1 MELFH
6 TKYFKLMRLKVRVV
20 ITQMA
25 CTTLNG
31 QSTINHPWAQEFN
44 LCVLRPRPPPVV
56 QLTNILHHPWTM
68 PDLSSPHADWFL
80 SPVLPTL
87 CPPTWAKEYKL
98 FWQLKGLE
106 RMPGVDVWVA
116 EPSRGMESS
125 EMMLIVW
132 LPLGRSWDHVN
143 CQPWMR
149 HLMLETVSWGLCTH
163 QGVLPPK
170 AEDTSVS
177 TQGTLAGEPR
187 TQDLENSCWV
197 PSPVSDPVGLGV
209 ISRICLSE
217 ASR

>member
-80 SPVLPTL
+80 SPVLPAL
-87 CPPTWAKEYKL
+87 CPPTWAKEYQL

-132 LPLGRSWDHVN
+132 PLGRSWDHVN

-149 HLMLETVSWGLCTH
+149 HLMLETVFWGLCTH